1 MFLKSFIKGFF
12 LALMLTMPLS
22 QLSGCSCA
30 PETFNV
36 IVENGTGSGEYIEG
50 ETVTIKADDPEIGE
64 GFLKWKLTGLIVN
77 DLTKRE
83 LTFTMPANDVTA
95 TALFEDIVY
104 EIALENCTADK
115 ENAVYGE
122 KVTFTANEYTG
133 KEFSSWN
140 IKGVDTTG
148 LDLSK
153 SPITIT
159 MPANDIVVAAIL
171 ENIDYTISVEGGTA
185 DKTTAHYGEIVTVTL
200 GEVAP
205 GREFAFWSILE
216 GLDPTKLD
224 LTMPKLTFEMP
235 ACNVRLMASFYYFD
249 YNVTI
254 IGGTAQIDEFAEPTS
269 SLLVHYGTVV
279 SIFANESNDMRFI
292 RWTSENEEV
301 VFEDETSPTTN
312 FIMPASDAN
321 IVAEFEQLYQ
331 IEVKKGCTTN
341 KQFAAEG
348 EEVTVTK
355 PAPELGHA
363 TYWAIKGIEVDW
375 PSSTNEGTF
384 IMPANDVIVSYT
396 NVLLNYSFEISG
408 GTATGTKFFKPC
420 SVTDGGTGF
429 DYNCDVTITANVPI
443 GKTFV
448 NWTILGIDT
457 SGLDLTQSTLVF
469 KMPANA
475 VIVTANFE
483 YVNYTIS
490 VEGGTA
496 DKTTAHYGESVTI
509 TANVPTDKEFVMWS
523 FDGFASDGLDITQQE
538 LTFIMPANNVTVTA
552 VFENKPIRLEFVS
565 NVAESGNLSYSGGES
580 KTFVV
585 SMGTLGTLPM
595 KYTFTVT
602 GPGATTLQVIDKNGA
617 EMVLIEQSITLDKS
631 REDYKIILTYKGTRN
646 TLLNLKITQETVSSS

>member
-1 MFLKSFIKGFF
+1 MILKSIIKRCF
-12 LALMLTMPLS
+12 LLLMLTAPLS
-22 QLSGCSCA
+22 QLTGCTNI

-50 ETVTIKADDPEIGE
+50 DTVTIKADDPEIGE
-64 GFLKWKLTGLIVN
+64 EFLKWKLTGLIVN
-77 DLTKRE
+77 DLTKHE

-95 TALFEDIVY
+95 TALFEDI
-104 EIALENCTADK
+104 
-115 ENAVYGE
+115 
-122 KVTFTANEYTG
+122 
-133 KEFSSWN
+133 
-140 IKGVDTTG
+140 
-148 LDLSK
+148 
-153 SPITIT
+153 
-159 MPANDIVVAAIL
+159 
-171 ENIDYTISVEGGTA
+171 DYTISVLGGTA
-185 DKTTAHYGEIVTVTL
+185 DKTTAHYGEVVTVTL

-205 GREFAFWSILE
+205 GSEFVRWSILE
-216 GLDPTKLD
+216 GLDPTNLD

-235 ACNVRLMASFYYFD
+235 ACNVRLVAIFKFFD

-254 IGGTAQIDEFAEPTS
+254 IGGTAQIDDDAEPTS
-269 SLLVHYGTVV
+269 SLLASYGTVV
-279 SIFANESNDMRFI
+279 SIFANESNDKRFI

-301 VFEDETSPTTN
+301 VFEDETSPTTT
-312 FIMPASDAN
+312 FTMPASDVN
-321 IVAEFEQLYQ
+321 IVAEFEQLYE
-331 IEVKKGCTTN
+331 IVVEGCTTN

-355 PAPELGHA
+355 PSPELGYA
-363 TYWAIKGIEVDW
+363 TYWLIVGIEVDW
-375 PSSTNEGTF
+375 PPSTHEGTF
-384 IMPANDVIVSYT
+384 IMPAN
-396 NVLLNYSFEISG
+396 NVFVGYGKALLNYLFRISG
-408 GTATGTKFFKPC
+408 GTATGLKGREPF
-420 SVTDGGTGF
+420 SVTNGSGGF

-448 NWTILGIDT
+448 NWTMNWTISGIDT

-469 KMPANA
+469 KMPTNA

-483 YVNYTIS
+483 YVDYTIR

-496 DKTTAHYGESVTI
+496 DKTTARYGESVTI

-538 LTFIMPANNVTVTA
+538 LTFTMPANNVTVTA

-565 NVAESGNLSYSGGES
+565 NVAESGNLSFNGGES

-595 KYTFTVT
+595 KYTFTIT
-602 GPGATTLQVIDKNGA
+602 GLGATTLQVIDKNGA
-617 EMVLIEQSITLDKS
+617 EMVLIEQSITLDKP

-646 TLLNLKITQETVSSS
+646 TQLNLKITQETVSSS